1 MQRKT
6 TVCRVAC
13 YIRTGDRHRVDRYDW
28 DLVGY
33 RLLPLRSAPVPP
45 KRSRMQELA
54 RAYLGAVRANGGVA
68 PDRRKFFRR
77 QMGRIPSR
85 AYMSRIVKLSR
96 AAPRRRGGT
105 R

>member
-1 MQRKT
+1 M
-6 TVCRVAC
+6 AC
-13 YIRTGDRHRVDRYDW
+13 YVRTGDRRRVDRYDW

-54 RAYLGAVRANGGVA
+54 RAYREAVRANGGVA
-68 PDRRKFFRR
+68 PDRKKFFRG

-85 AYMSRIVKLSR
+85 AYMSRIARLSR
-96 AAPRRRGGT
+96 TSRPP
-105 R
+105 